1 MMPEMDGVE
10 IDDPDNYTTST
21 RLQQIFE
28 ARRQLREIR
37 QEASSY
43 RHSGG
48 GTRQKMR
55 AAQYYRSGVESYLLE
70 VDTLLREHDPGP
82 ALWSKKHYGT
92 VTIRPPG
99 RFEHRRGYYVAENIE
114 RGPNQPLKVKTLPEP
129 KSVDIVGLKWL
140 FETDSPIQ
148 ARFEFDVDSHKLG
161 ETYTTTSTGCVSWTT
176 LNSMVSDVNS
186 FLGGLG
192 IGLDVDDTEEY
203 KI

>member
-1 MMPEMDGVE
+1 MMPETDGVE

-37 QEASSY
+37 REASSY
-43 RHSGG
+43 RHSGVG
-48 GTRQKMR
+48 KRQKMR
-55 AAQYYRSGVESYLLE
+55 AVQYYRSGVESYLLE

-92 VTIRPPG
+92 VTIQPPG
-99 RFEHRRGYYVAENIE
+99 KFTEKLGYYVAENIE
-114 RGPNQPLKVKTLPEP
+114 RGPNQPLKVSSLPEP
-129 KSVDIVGLKWL
+129 KQIDIVGLKWL
-140 FETDSPIQ
+140 FETESPIQ
-148 ARFEFDVDSHKLG
+148 ATFEFDIQSHTIG
-161 ETYTTTSTGCVSWTT
+161 ETYTTTASAVMSWTT

-186 FLGGLG
+186 FLGELG
-192 IGLDVDDTEEY
+192 IGLDVDDTEEW